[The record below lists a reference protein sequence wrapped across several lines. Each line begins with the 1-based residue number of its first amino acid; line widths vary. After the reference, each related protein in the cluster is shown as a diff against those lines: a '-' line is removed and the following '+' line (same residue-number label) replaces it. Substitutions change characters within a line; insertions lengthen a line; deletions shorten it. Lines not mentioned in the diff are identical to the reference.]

1 MMRAAV
7 ALAAVLVHAGAVAR
21 PECDALRQE
30 LNQAVTD
37 GIGDGY
43 LCVSYTERFGGNGT
57 HEACTDYIG
66 AMMELTTTVQ
76 ELDERGCYYR
86 IASGDAKQ
94 IARIYTQY
102 VKVVE
107 VNK

>member
-7 ALAAVLVHAGAVAR
+7 ALVAVLVHGVVAVAR
-21 PECDALRQE
+21 PECDVLRQE

-43 LCVSYTERFGGNGT
+43 LCVSYTERFGGDGT

-66 AMMELTTTVQ
+66 AMMELTLTVQ
-76 ELDERGCYYR
+76 ELDDRGCYYR
-86 IASGDAKQ
+86 IAPSDAKQ

-102 VKVVE
+102 ARLTTR
-107 VNK
+107 

>member
-1 MMRAAV
+1 MVSKRAVIALIAVLFHSVAV
-7 ALAAVLVHAGAVAR
+7 AS
-21 PECDALRQE
+21 PECDVLRQD

-57 HEACTDYIG
+57 HNACTDYIG

-86 IASGDAKQ
+86 IAPGDAKQ
-94 IARIYTQY
+94 IARIYTRY
-102 VKVVE
+102 VKVVR
-107 VNK
+107 

>member
-1 MMRAAV
+1 MVSKRAAI
-7 ALAAVLVHAGAVAR
+7 ALVAVLVHAGAVAR
-21 PECDALRQE
+21 PECDVLRQE

-43 LCVSYTERFGGNGT
+43 MCVSYTE
-57 HEACTDYIG
+57 HEACTDYVG

-86 IASGDAKQ
+86 IAPSDAKQ

-102 VKVVE
+102 VKVVR
-107 VNK
+107 

>member
-1 MMRAAV
+1 MVSKRAAV
-7 ALAAVLVHAGAVAR
+7 ALAAVLVHGVAVAS
-21 PECDALRQE
+21 PECDVLRQD

-76 ELDERGCYYR
+76 ELDERGCYYQ
-86 IASGDAKQ
+86 IAPGDAKQ
-94 IARIYTQY
+94 IARIYTRY
-102 VKVVE
+102 AKVVR
-107 VNK
+107 

>member
-7 ALAAVLVHAGAVAR
+7 ALAAVLVHAGAVAS
-21 PECDALRQE
+21 PECDVLRQD

-57 HEACTDYIG
+57 HEACTDYLG
-66 AMMELTTTVQ
+66 AMMELALTVR
-76 ELDERGCYYR
+76 ELDDRGCYYR
-86 IASGDAKQ
+86 IAPGDAKQ
-94 IARIYTQY
+94 IARIYTRY
-102 VKVVE
+102 AKVVR
-107 VNK
+107 